1 MLVKPI
7 TYTDLN
13 GEKRT
18 EEFCFHLSRAEIVE
32 LNSKYPGGIQKRLK
46 RIVAEKDNE
55 KIFAEFKAIIMMAYG
70 EVSED
75 GRYFRKS
82 PEMAL
87 AFTQSCAY
95 DELIVELF
103 TKDGYAA
110 EFVSKIIPQQA
121 EQAQ

>member
-1 MLVKPI
+1 MLVKSI
-7 TYTDLN
+7 TYVDLN
-13 GEKRT
+13 GETRT
-18 EEFCFHLSRAEIVE
+18 EDHYFNLSRAEVVE
-32 LNSKYPGGIQKRLK
+32 LNSKHPGGIQKRLQ

-70 EVSED
+70 QVSED
-75 GRYFRKS
+75 GRFFRKS

-103 TKDGYAA
+103 TKEGYAA

-121 EQAQ
+121 EVKQ